1 MICDCSNS
9 TSYYILHDDVLF
21 YVTKKQV
28 MEIRREDEVDDMS
41 LSPPTMGSMQI
52 AGSNGFAHN
61 IEFMSEAYL
70 NNKNSEIDIEDDSS
84 VTTYDHPLPIYL
96 KVMILSL

>member
-1 MICDCSNS
+1 
-9 TSYYILHDDVLF
+9 
-21 YVTKKQV
+21 

-41 LSPPTMGSMQI
+41 MSPPTMGSMQI

-70 NNKNSEIDIEDDSS
+70 NNKNSKIDIEDDSS
-84 VTTYDHPLPIYL
+84 ATTHDRPLPIHL
-96 KVMILSL
+96 KVMNSLFVTPVTNVMIDHN